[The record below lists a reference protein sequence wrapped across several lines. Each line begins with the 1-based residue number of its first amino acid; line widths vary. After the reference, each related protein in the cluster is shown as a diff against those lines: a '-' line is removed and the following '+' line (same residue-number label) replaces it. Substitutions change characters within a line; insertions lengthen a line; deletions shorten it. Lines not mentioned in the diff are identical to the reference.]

1 MIFHDVKMKR
11 MNFLSFVILTWL
23 LFELLLCDRVEV
35 KETPNFEDKL
45 GIGEHNER
53 SSNVDSDLVLNSTD
67 IINGSDV
74 IDIVTRIETISSRI
88 LATTQRRRQRLLT
101 DQDQEVNVSETP
113 EFQLIFLSKDNKV
126 VNDKILSPTKILSCF
141 RFSTIQFL
149 VKTLTQVVTTL

>member
-1 MIFHDVKMKR
+1 

-35 KETPNFEDKL
+35 KETPNFQDKL

-126 VNDKILSPTKILSCF
+126 VNDKILSPTNILSCF
-141 RFSTIQFL
+141 RFSTIQS
-149 VKTLTQVVTTL
+149 LTQVVTTL

>member
-67 IINGSDV
+67 IINSSDV

-88 LATTQRRRQRLLT
+88 LATTKRRRQRLLT
-101 DQDQEVNVSETP
+101 DQDHVSETP